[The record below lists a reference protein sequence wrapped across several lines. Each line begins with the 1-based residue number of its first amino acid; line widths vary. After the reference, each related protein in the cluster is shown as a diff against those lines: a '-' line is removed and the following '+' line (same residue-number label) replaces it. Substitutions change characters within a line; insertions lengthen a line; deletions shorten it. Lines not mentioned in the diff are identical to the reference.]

1 MKSTDET
8 QQDHSQ
14 HVAEKLS
21 ETVEITQEEHR
32 SALLT
37 EYEMCELHTW
47 KWDNATWQTAAIFLS
62 AAIAGFIVVIQFP
75 DTSHLKFLIVSIIG
89 VSAILALLAWL
100 AMIQRWDAYKRVVH
114 FRLREIEQDLGLWHN
129 RYLKHLA
136 INKKLVRGRSVLVG
150 SEDDKARLQRLE
162 QAFPDY
168 PGTAVISFIKLTTLG
183 LILGWVGV
191 IIIEFI
197 FTFVR

>member
-1 MKSTDET
+1 MVSSFWFSTDL
-8 QQDHSQ
+8 H
-14 HVAEKLS
+14 
-21 ETVEITQEEHR
+21 
-32 SALLT
+32 
-37 EYEMCELHTW
+37 ELVSSGY
-47 KWDNATWQTAAIFLS
+47 QTP
-62 AAIAGFIVVIQFP
+62 QF
-75 DTSHLKFLIVSIIG
+75 THNLG
-89 VSAILALLAWL
+89 CYLLAWL

-129 RYLKHLA
+129 RYLEHLSV
-136 INKKLVRGRSVLVG
+136 NKKIVKCRDLSVT
-150 SEDDKARLQRLE
+150 SEDDRARLQRLE

-197 FTFVR
+197 FTFVQ